1 MFSIKRYLSMLS
13 FNKKDYNELKSSIR
27 ENNYRVVRSLLLIV
41 TILFSLLYT
50 LSYLL
55 TNDVTLRNK
64 YVYQF
69 FLAAYLCLY
78 LLTGFIAKKHTK
90 WVMVFVYIFMFLGQI
105 LGIIIGI
112 VKMHDHPAITF
123 IVLQFVMPILFIDRP
138 WRFTIFNFVFA
149 TIFLYLDYKT
159 KEFNIFFLDL
169 SNLASFFILGNI
181 SGRYFINT
189 KIQGLKA
196 VKIIETERDTD
207 SVTGVLS
214 KAAFM
219 REMERLFQKDSSQG
233 IFLMID
239 IDNFKHFNDTY
250 GHDVG
255 DQVLNSLG
263 ECMRRSFRQAD
274 LLGRFGGD
282 EFFVFIP
289 GTNDTDVALYR
300 AKRLQ
305 ILLKDDLKLPDSNAN
320 VTLSIGISNCKT
332 ENENYQSLFKRAD
345 EAIYEAKAE
354 GKNTIIIK

>member
-50 LSYLL
+50 VSYLL

-90 WVMVFVYIFMFLGQI
+90 WVMVFVYIFMFLGQM

-149 TIFLYLDYKT
+149 AIFLYLDYKQKNST
-159 KEFNIFFLDL
+159 Y
-169 SNLASFFILGNI
+169 SFWI
-181 SGRYFINT
+181 Y
-189 KIQGLKA
+189 
-196 VKIIETERDTD
+196 
-207 SVTGVLS
+207 
-214 KAAFM
+214 
-219 REMERLFQKDSSQG
+219 
-233 IFLMID
+233 
-239 IDNFKHFNDTY
+239 
-250 GHDVG
+250 
-255 DQVLNSLG
+255 
-263 ECMRRSFRQAD
+263 
-274 LLGRFGGD
+274 
-282 EFFVFIP
+282 
-289 GTNDTDVALYR
+289 
-300 AKRLQ
+300 Q
-305 ILLKDDLKLPDSNAN
+305 ILPAF
-320 VTLSIGISNCKT
+320 LSLAIYLEGISSTQK
-332 ENENYQSLFKRAD
+332 FKD
-345 EAIYEAKAE
+345 
-354 GKNTIIIK
+354 